1 MDKGRYLFSLYQIFS
16 PIFHALSR
24 KKNKRLLLG
33 LIFLTFSTHLTVIE
47 KSTDN

>member
-1 MDKGRYLFSLYQIFS
+1 MDKGMYLFSLYQIFS

-24 KKNKRLLLG
+24 KKNKRLFLG